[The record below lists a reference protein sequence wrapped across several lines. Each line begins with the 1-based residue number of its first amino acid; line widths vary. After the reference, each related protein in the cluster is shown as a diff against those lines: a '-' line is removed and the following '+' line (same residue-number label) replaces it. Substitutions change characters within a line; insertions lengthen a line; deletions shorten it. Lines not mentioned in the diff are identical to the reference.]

1 MSALRENWRLVLLAV
16 LVVLSSVALF
26 VPGAPAGSAPD
37 QVAEADS
44 TTNLQYGIELSG
56 GTRIRAPPVG
66 ITADGVQVPA
76 DEQTALSQALAERL
90 AVDPIDLRV
99 ANETGTVE
107 VFTKSVSESD
117 LRAALEAEGYEPT
130 EIRTGVTEQTLDA
143 LVERVDEKLSQ
154 SALSRSSVQKITV
167 GGRQVISISAP
178 DRDREELMSVLED
191 RGVVRI
197 YAVARSDDGSYEATQ
212 VLNQDD
218 FARVGSAS
226 TNRDGEPGVQVTIEE
241 AAAEDFSE
249 RLVALGFG
257 DGSECPMGVANDTD
271 SIDDLVGAVGAQ
283 EADREYGCMVT
294 TLDGDP
300 VFSGGVEEGLGEDFR
315 SGDFAKS
322 PTFTMTTTSMEEA
335 RNLELSLKA
344 GRLPAPLDF
353 ENDDSLSLSPALAD
367 RFKSNSLLV
376 GILAVLAVSL
386 VVYGRYRRP
395 EVAAPMVLT
404 ALSEVYL
411 LLGFV
416 AFVQYPLNLSHIAGF
431 IAVIG
436 TGVDDLVIIADE
448 ILQQGDVATGRV
460 FQSRF
465 RKAFWVIGAAAATT
479 IVAMTPLTVLSLG
492 DLSGFAIIT
501 IVGVLIGVFITRP
514 AYGDILRNLVVS
526 D

>member
-1 MSALRENWRLVLLAV
+1 MSAIRENWRLVLLVV

-26 VPGAPAGSAPD
+26 VPGAPAGSSGE
-37 QVAEADS
+37 QVAESDA

-66 ITADGVQVPA
+66 ITAEEVSVSA
-76 DEQTALSQALAERL
+76 EDETALTASLADRL
-90 AVDPIDLRV
+90 EIDPIDLRV
-99 ANETGTVE
+99 ANETDTVE
-107 VFTKSVSESD
+107 VFTKDVSQDE
-117 LRAALEAEGYEPT
+117 LRSALEAEGYEPGT
-130 EIRTGVTEQTLDA
+130 VRDGVTDETATD
-143 LVERVDEKLSQ
+143 LVERVEEKLSE
-154 SALSRSSVQKITV
+154 SALSGGSVQKITL
-167 GGRQVISISAP
+167 GGRQVISITAP
-178 DRDREELMSVLED
+178 DRDREELVSILED

-197 YAVARSDDGSYEATQ
+197 FAVSQNESGAYEPTQ
-212 VLNQDD
+212 VLSQDE
-218 FARVGSAS
+218 FARVGSAT
-226 TNRDGEPGVQVTIEE
+226 TNQDGEPGVQVTI
-241 AAAEDFSE
+241 AEPSAESFSQE
-249 RLVALGFG
+249 MVELGFG
-257 DGSECPMGVANDTD
+257 DGSTCTAAAEDHD
-271 SIDDLVGAVGAQ
+271 SIESIEGD
-283 EADREYGCMVT
+283 CMVT
-294 TLDGDP
+294 TLNGNP
-300 VFSGGVEEGLGEDFR
+300 VFVGGVEPGLGEDFR

-335 RNLELSLKA
+335 RNLEISLKA

-353 ENDDSLSLSPALAD
+353 ENSDSLSLSPALAD
-367 RFKSNSLLV
+367 RFKSNSLIV
-376 GILAVLAVSL
+376 GIMAVLAVSM

-395 EVAAPMVLT
+395 EVAAPMVVT

-448 ILQQGDVATGRV
+448 ILQQGNVATGRV

-479 IVAMTPLTVLSLG
+479 IVAMSPLTVLSLG

-514 AYGDILRNLVVS
+514 AYGDILRHLVVS
-526 D
+526 ED